1 MIPPFVVTTFIISST
16 SKRNPLNTQFPMYQ
30 YIYERVLF
38 SNLADGGDDGGG
50 GGGGGG
56 GKKIIWAYIGLVMN
70 R

>member
-1 MIPPFVVTTFIISST
+1 
-16 SKRNPLNTQFPMYQ
+16 MYQ

-38 SNLADGGDDGGG
+38 SNLADGGED
-50 GGGGGG
+50 GGGGG

>member
-1 MIPPFVVTTFIISST
+1 
-16 SKRNPLNTQFPMYQ
+16 MYQ

-50 GGGGGG
+50 GGGG
-56 GKKIIWAYIGLVMN
+56 KKIIWAYIGLVMN

>member
-1 MIPPFVVTTFIISST
+1 
-16 SKRNPLNTQFPMYQ
+16 MYL

-50 GGGGGG
+50 GG
-56 GKKIIWAYIGLVMN
+56 KKIIWAYIGLVMS

>member
-1 MIPPFVVTTFIISST
+1 
-16 SKRNPLNTQFPMYQ
+16 MYQ

-50 GGGGGG
+50 GG
-56 GKKIIWAYIGLVMN
+56 KKIIWAYIGLVMS

>member
-1 MIPPFVVTTFIISST
+1 
-16 SKRNPLNTQFPMYQ
+16 MYQ

-50 GGGGGG
+50 GGG
-56 GKKIIWAYIGLVMN
+56 KKIIWAYIGLVMN